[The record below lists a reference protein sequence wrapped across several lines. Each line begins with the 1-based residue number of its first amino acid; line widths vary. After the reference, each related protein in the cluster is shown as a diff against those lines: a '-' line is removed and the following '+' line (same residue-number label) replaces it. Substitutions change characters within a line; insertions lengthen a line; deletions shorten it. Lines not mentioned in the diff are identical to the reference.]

1 MNVASLIP
9 AGILDRALDYA
20 TSNLRVERLLIQLGL
35 DPNNVTWDALLD
47 RLLDLALVNIT
58 FSNTLALIG
67 GIFLISTFVVRTIV
81 PMRIL
86 CIVSIVFFLGSAVL
100 AGSIPK
106 FFMYLLALP
115 VNVVRL
121 VQIRNLVKKARSS
134 ALGTLSLDWLRPYMT
149 PRTYQKGDVLF
160 RKGDAATEM
169 FLTVTGKFLV
179 TEIGIEIPTERILGE
194 LGFLSPNNHRTQS
207 VECIEDGEVLTI
219 AYDKLLEIYMQNP
232 EFGYF
237 FLRLT
242 SDRLLQNHARL
253 EGLLEQSRAE
263 LEAASPAKATGAPD
277 SSQPAAPGKREAEP
291 AKAAVLA
298 LDKMRAVGSG
308 VLRRRGKA
316 GAAAPGPTV
325 AGNVIEMP
333 SRWKARLAAIT
344 RSRKPDPAEETRRL
358 RLKAIAIVE
367 RHANYSALGGFI
379 PLPIA
384 NVAAITVVIMRMVKE
399 LNLLYGKPVEH
410 QRAYAIAIGLLGGIM
425 PTGLARL
432 ATATVAPFLPGYNL
446 LGLAVSSVTA
456 SAYARSIGGMLIDHF
471 ERVTALKRDRL
482 AVKRIRRWRGWLLR
496 MARYDRGTFREALR
510 HSFGRGW
517 LRR

>member
-1 MNVASLIP
+1 MDVASLIP
-9 AGILDRALDYA
+9 AGMLDRALDYA

-67 GIFLISTFVVRTIV
+67 GIFLILSFVVRTIV

-86 CIVSIVFFLGSAVL
+86 CIVSIVFFLASAVL
-100 AGSIPK
+100 AGSVPR

-121 VQIRNLVKKARSS
+121 VQIRNLVKKARGS

-149 PRTYQKGDVLF
+149 PRMYQKGDVLF
-160 RKGDAATEM
+160 RKGDAAAEM

-179 TEIGIEIPTERILGE
+179 TEIGIEIPTGRILGE

-207 VECIEDGEVLTI
+207 VECVEDGEVLTI

-263 LEAASPAKATGAPD
+263 LEAASPAKATPD
-277 SSQPAAPGKREAEP
+277 SGQAATPGKREAEP
-291 AKAAVLA
+291 AKATVLA
-298 LDKMRAVGSG
+298 LDKMRAIGTG

-316 GAAAPGPTV
+316 GAAAPDPAA
-325 AGNVIEMP
+325 AGNVVEMP

-358 RLKAIAIVE
+358 RFKAVAIVE

-384 NVAAITVVIMRMVKE
+384 NVAAITVVIKRKVKE

-510 HSFGRGW
+510 YSFGRGW